1 VSTSASQLERVAGNA
16 DCAARLISG
25 QAIPRRNGRKPPRS
39 IAANGL
45 SRVACEERSFQPP
58 GTIAEL
64 VLPTPGADGNRWRL
78 WTALVADYALILT
91 SWALVSVLDF
101 LVELRAIAAG
111 SSASVAR
118 IFPSSQVA
126 FALLFAV
133 LATLLGFS
141 EGLYQPGIGRNRR
154 RQAAIL
160 GKSVGWSAFLLIVGF
175 RLSGGT
181 AASSSRLLLGAGLSL
196 VSLLAWRR
204 RHQRAHS
211 SKLAGHGQARNVLI
225 VGAGPAGREVAA
237 YLAQHPELGRS
248 VRGFVDDNS
257 VPALGVLGSIENL
270 ATIARAEFVDEVI
283 LAVPHRR
290 DLTQFVIREA
300 RKNHLDVKVIPDLF
314 GCEIHDPW
322 IETVGTIPLVTLH
335 REELPAAELFAKRAL
350 DVTVSACALVFALPL
365 MLLIAV
371 LIRLDSPGPVTYAA
385 MRVGRKGKRFPC
397 YKFRTMVANANEI
410 KETLRRQNQ
419 REGPCFKIA
428 DDPRITRIGRWL
440 RRYSLDEL
448 PQLWNVLKGEMSLV
462 GPRPHPLDDFAR
474 YQLEHLRR
482 LDVTPGITG
491 LWQVTARGC
500 PSFHTNMA
508 LDLEYIE
515 RWSLGLDLRILLKT
529 LSVVVHGTGA

>member
-1 VSTSASQLERVAGNA
+1 
-16 DCAARLISG
+16 
-25 QAIPRRNGRKPPRS
+25 
-39 IAANGL
+39 L
-45 SRVACEERSFQPP
+45 SRAVYGRAEERSFQPP

-91 SWALVSVLDF
+91 SWALVSALDF
-101 LVELRAIAAG
+101 LVHLRAIAAD
-111 SSASVAR
+111 SVAPVAR
-118 IFPSSQVA
+118 IFPASQVGL
-126 FALLFAV
+126 ALLFAV
-133 LATLLGFS
+133 LATLLGYS
-141 EGLYQPGIGRNRR
+141 EGLYQHGFGGKGR
-154 RQAAIL
+154 RQAATL
-160 GKSVGWSAFLLIVGF
+160 AKSVGWSTFLVTVGF
-175 RLSGGT
+175 RLSGAT
-181 AASSSRLLLGAGLSL
+181 AAPSGRLLLGAGLSL
-196 VSLLAWRR
+196 ASMIVWRR
-204 RHQRAHS
+204 SHQRTHS
-211 SKLAGHGQARNVLI
+211 AEIAGHGHLHNVLI

-237 YLAQHPELGRS
+237 FLVQHPELGRS
-248 VRGFVDDNS
+248 VRGFVDDSS

-335 REELPAAELFAKRAL
+335 REELPAAGLFAKRAL

-410 KETLRRQNQ
+410 KETLRPHNQ

-448 PQLWNVLKGEMSLV
+448 PN
-462 GPRPHPLDDFAR
+462 
-474 YQLEHLRR
+474 
-482 LDVTPGITG
+482 
-491 LWQVTARGC
+491 C
-500 PSFHTNMA
+500 
-508 LDLEYIE
+508 
-515 RWSLGLDLRILLKT
+515 
-529 LSVVVHGTGA
+529 GTC